1 MKKILTIMTLS
12 SILLLAA
19 CDQSDKA
26 SDAAKAPQ
34 DQTSQN
40 QSVVKPSAEL
50 LARLSF
56 TKVEEIDWRTQLKVS
71 GSIELD
77 EKRVAR
83 VGTTVSGRVTEIKVL
98 RGDQV
103 KKGDVLAMV
112 HSPVLAEAQLTYL
125 QALSAYDLAK
135 KSAQRAQLLFKE
147 GVIAAAEQQRRES
160 ELVSSE
166 AEWQAA
172 KDRMNILGMTSAEMK
187 QLEKTR
193 KIQSITA
200 LRAPIDGVVI
210 DRKVSQGQVLEPA
223 DFAYTIA
230 DLSQIWVVGEVPER
244 YSSEMYREKAV
255 TVTIPALA
263 GEERKTQ
270 LSYVAD
276 TVTPQTRTLRVR
288 SVLDNRDG
296 RLKPD
301 MLATLIIEGKAKKR
315 LVIPETAIVREEN
328 SDKVFVQVAQGQF
341 ELISVKLG
349 EEENGLRPVESGLK
363 QGQEIVSDGV
373 FYLNADRLLKLQGE

>member
-1 MKKILTIMTLS
+1 MKKTLTTMTLS
-12 SILLLAA
+12 SILFMAA
-19 CDQSDKA
+19 CDNNEKSVSQ
-26 SDAAKAPQ
+26 AKPESAESSHQ
-34 DQTSQN
+34 YI
-40 QSVVKPSAEL
+40 VPSADL
-50 LARLSF
+50 AARLTSTQVAQVDWY
-56 TKVEEIDWRTQLKVS
+56 TKLKVS
-71 GSIELD
+71 GTIELD
-77 EKRVAR
+77 EKMVAR

-98 RGDQV
+98 RGDRV

-244 YSSEMYREKAV
+244 YSSEMYRDKV
-255 TVTIPALA
+255 VNVTIPALA
-263 GEERKTQ
+263 GEVRKAK

-288 SVLDNRDG
+288 AVLDNQDL

-301 MLATLIIEGKAKKR
+301 MLATLTIVSKPHQRLAISEKA
-315 LVIPETAIVREEN
+315 VVREDN
-328 SDKVFVQVAQGQF
+328 VDKVFVKVAEQKY
-341 ELISVKLG
+341 ELRTVKLG
-349 EEENGLRPVESGLK
+349 EEEDGLRPVESGLTK
-363 QGQEIVSDGV
+363 GDVIVVDGV
-373 FYLNADRLLKLQGE
+373 FYLNADRLLKQQGE